1 MNVQLSIA
9 EKQAFK
15 VLKLTI
21 PKTQLLGITI
31 KQLDKTPENIKR
43 FLDELLWQ
51 FEAAPA
57 ATFETVGFFDLPKFL
72 NQRHGTGN

>member
-1 MNVQLSIA
+1 MKLTKA

-15 VLKLTI
+15 ILKLTI
-21 PKTQLLGITI
+21 DPKKLLGITI
-31 KQLDKTPENIKR
+31 AQLDPTPENIRR
-43 FLDELLWQ
+43 FLNELLWQ

-72 NQRHGTGN
+72 NR